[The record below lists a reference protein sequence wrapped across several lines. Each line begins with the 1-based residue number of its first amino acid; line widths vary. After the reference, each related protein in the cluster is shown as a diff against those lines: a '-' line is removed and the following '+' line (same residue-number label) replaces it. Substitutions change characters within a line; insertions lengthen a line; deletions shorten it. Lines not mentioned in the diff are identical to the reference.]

1 MYRRFLIYIFRMA
14 VGNIKLNEIEL
25 TEKGLMMLED
35 TELKRGAGILLP
47 ISSLPSPYGIGTFG
61 KEAYHFVDQL
71 KEAGQRY
78 WQVLP
83 LGPTSYGDSPYQSF
97 SAFAGNPYFIDLD
110 MLIEE
115 GLLESSEVE
124 AINWGDEEDRIS
136 YEALW
141 ENRYEIL
148 RKAYIKSN
156 HKESKK
162 YQSFVEENKDWIED
176 YALFMACKAHFGHQ
190 AWLEWDEDIRLRQP
204 EAVSRYEKTLS
215 DEIDFYVFLQY
226 KFFEQWNRL
235 KSYANEQ
242 EIEIIGDMPIYV
254 ALDSADVWTNPQL
267 FELDEDRKPINV
279 AGCPPDAFSD
289 DGQKW
294 GNPLYDWKAM
304 EKENF
309 AWWKRRMA
317 GASKLFD
324 VVRIDHFIG
333 IVRYYVIPAD
343 ESAKKG
349 HFEWGPGEK
358 LTNALDEARGTT
370 KIIAE
375 DLGVVIPEVGEL
387 LDKVGYPGMKVIEFA
402 FDGNNQNPYLPHM
415 YTRNCIAYGG
425 THDNE
430 TLRGYYDNL
439 SKENLAYALQYTD
452 SSTRDE
458 LIHQVFLMTYRS
470 VADTV
475 IFQMQDVLEKGN
487 EARMNLPATIGEN
500 WRWRLKKNEFTKKQV
515 NWLKNLSIIYGRD

>member
-1 MYRRFLIYIFRMA
+1 
-14 VGNIKLNEIEL
+14 
-25 TEKGLMMLED
+25 MLED

-71 KEAGQRY
+71 HEAGQRY

-115 GLLESSEVE
+115 ELLECSDVE
-124 AINWGDEEDRIS
+124 KLDWGDKEDSVS

-141 ENRYEIL
+141 ENRYQIL
-148 RKAYIKSN
+148 RQAYIKSN
-156 HKESKK
+156 HKQSEK
-162 YQSFVEENKDWIED
+162 YQAFVEENKDWVED
-176 YALFMACKAHFGHQ
+176 YALFMACKAHFEHQ
-190 AWLEWDEDIRLRQP
+190 EWLKWDEDIRLRKP
-204 EAVSRYEKTLS
+204 EAVLRYQQMLS
-215 DEIDFYVFLQY
+215 DDIDFYVFLQY
-226 KFFEQWNRL
+226 KFYEQWSRL
-235 KSYANEQ
+235 KEYANEQ
-242 EIEIIGDMPIYV
+242 DIEIIGDMPIYV
-254 ALDSADVWTNPQL
+254 ALDSSDVWIHPEL
-267 FELDEDRKPINV
+267 FELDEERKPINV

-304 EKENF
+304 EKEDF

-317 GASKLFD
+317 GAAKLFD

-333 IVRYYVIPAD
+333 VVRYYVIPAD
-343 ESAKKG
+343 ESAKEG
-349 HFEWGPGEK
+349 HYEWGPGEK
-358 LTNALDEARGTT
+358 LTKALDEARGTT
-370 KIIAE
+370 RIIAE
-375 DLGVVIPEVGEL
+375 DLGVMIPEVGEL

-402 FDGNNQNPYLPHM
+402 FDGNNKNPYLPHM

-430 TLRGYYDNL
+430 TLRGYYDNV
-439 SKENLAYALQYTD
+439 SKEDLAYALQYTD
-452 SSTRDE
+452 SSSRDE
-458 LIHQVFLMTYRS
+458 LIHQIFLMTYRS

-487 EARMNLPATIGEN
+487 EARMNLPSTIGEN
-500 WRWRLKKNEFTKKQV
+500 WRWRLKKNEFTKKQI

>member
-1 MYRRFLIYIFRMA
+1 
-14 VGNIKLNEIEL
+14 
-25 TEKGLMMLED
+25 MLED

-71 KEAGQRY
+71 HEAGQRY

-115 GLLESSEVE
+115 ELLERSDVE
-124 AINWGDEEDRIS
+124 KLDWGDKEDSVS

-141 ENRYEIL
+141 ENRYQIL
-148 RKAYIKSN
+148 RQAYIKSN
-156 HKESKK
+156 HKQSEK
-162 YQSFVEENKDWIED
+162 YQAFVEENKDWVED
-176 YALFMACKAHFGHQ
+176 YALFMACKAHFEHQ
-190 AWLEWDEDIRLRQP
+190 EWLKWDEDIRLRKS
-204 EAVSRYEKTLS
+204 EAVLRYQQMLS
-215 DEIDFYVFLQY
+215 DDIDFYVFLQY
-226 KFFEQWNRL
+226 KFYEQWSRL
-235 KSYANEQ
+235 KEYANEQ
-242 EIEIIGDMPIYV
+242 DIEIIGDMPIYV
-254 ALDSADVWTNPQL
+254 ALDSSDVWIHPEL
-267 FELDEDRKPINV
+267 FELDEERKPINV

-304 EKENF
+304 EKEDF

-317 GASKLFD
+317 GAAKLFD

-333 IVRYYVIPAD
+333 VVRYYVIPAD
-343 ESAKKG
+343 ESAKEG
-349 HFEWGPGEK
+349 HYEWGPGEK
-358 LTNALDEARGTT
+358 LTKALDEARGTT
-370 KIIAE
+370 RIIAE
-375 DLGVVIPEVGEL
+375 DLGVMIPEVGEL

-402 FDGNNQNPYLPHM
+402 FDGNNKNPYLPHM

-430 TLRGYYDNL
+430 TLRGYYDNV
-439 SKENLAYALQYTD
+439 SKEDLAYALQYTD
-452 SSTRDE
+452 SSSRDE
-458 LIHQVFLMTYRS
+458 LIHQIFLMTYRS

-487 EARMNLPATIGEN
+487 EARMNLPSTIGEN
-500 WRWRLKKNEFTKKQV
+500 WRWRLKKNEFTKKQI

>member
-1 MYRRFLIYIFRMA
+1 
-14 VGNIKLNEIEL
+14 
-25 TEKGLMMLED
+25 MLED

-71 KEAGQRY
+71 HEAGQRY

-115 GLLESSEVE
+115 ELLERSDVE
-124 AINWGDEEDRIS
+124 KLDWGDKEDSVS

-141 ENRYEIL
+141 ENRYQIL
-148 RKAYIKSN
+148 RQAYIKSN
-156 HKESKK
+156 HKQSEK
-162 YQSFVEENKDWIED
+162 YQAFVEENKDWVED
-176 YALFMACKAHFGHQ
+176 YALFMACKAHFEHQ
-190 AWLEWDEDIRLRQP
+190 EWLKWDEDIRLRKP
-204 EAVSRYEKTLS
+204 EAVLRYQQMLS
-215 DEIDFYVFLQY
+215 DDIDFYVFLQY
-226 KFFEQWNRL
+226 KFYEQWSRL
-235 KSYANEQ
+235 KEYANEQ
-242 EIEIIGDMPIYV
+242 DIEIIGDMPIYV
-254 ALDSADVWTNPQL
+254 ALDSSDVWIHPEL
-267 FELDEDRKPINV
+267 FELDEERKPINV

-304 EKENF
+304 EKEDF

-317 GASKLFD
+317 GAAKLFD

-333 IVRYYVIPAD
+333 VVRYYVIPAD
-343 ESAKKG
+343 ESAKEG
-349 HFEWGPGEK
+349 HYEWGPGEK
-358 LTNALDEARGTT
+358 LTKALDEARGTT
-370 KIIAE
+370 RIIAE
-375 DLGVVIPEVGEL
+375 DLGVMIPEVGEL

-402 FDGNNQNPYLPHM
+402 FDGNNKNPYLPHM

-430 TLRGYYDNL
+430 TLRGYYDNV
-439 SKENLAYALQYTD
+439 SKEDLAYALQYTD
-452 SSTRDE
+452 SSSRDE
-458 LIHQVFLMTYRS
+458 LIHQIFLMTYRS

-487 EARMNLPATIGEN
+487 EARMNLPSTIGEN
-500 WRWRLKKNEFTKKQV
+500 WRWRLKKNEFTKKQI